1 MFYEYM
7 WQKFFMTGN
16 ILDYII
22 FREMEN
28 EIEDDMGNFDENA
41 IREPLT
47 V

>member
-22 FREMEN
+22 FREVEDD
-28 EIEDDMGNFDENA
+28 IEDFDEA
-41 IREPLT
+41 QTREPLT

>member
-22 FREMEN
+22 FREVEDD
-28 EIEDDMGNFDENA
+28 IEDFDELQT
-41 IREPLT
+41 REPLT

>member
-22 FREMEN
+22 FREVEN
-28 EIEDDMGNFDENA
+28 DIEDFEQLQE
-41 IREPLT
+41 REPLT

>member
-7 WQKFFMTGN
+7 WQKFFMTGS

-22 FREMEN
+22 FREV
-28 EIEDDMGNFDENA
+28 EDDITDFDEESA
-41 IREPLT
+41 ARVTLT